1 LYTGQKAHL
10 FQWQLRVR
18 RKLRL
23 AFSVGGRIEQ
33 VSKGSREAAWTALIG
48 FPHPGRWRRVC
59 GAPRIVLYGS
69 SFPPQINIMDIG
81 KTLII
86 LGIVIALAGVFVLY
100 GDSLPVIRHL
110 GRLPGDITIRKEHFS
125 VHVPLAS
132 GLLISAVLSLVL
144 YLAGRWR

>member
-1 LYTGQKAHL
+1 
-10 FQWQLRVR
+10 
-18 RKLRL
+18 
-23 AFSVGGRIEQ
+23 
-33 VSKGSREAAWTALIG
+33 
-48 FPHPGRWRRVC
+48 
-59 GAPRIVLYGS
+59 
-69 SFPPQINIMDIG
+69 MDIG

-100 GDSLPVIRHL
+100 GDSLPVIRNL
-110 GRLPGDITIRKEHFS
+110 GRLPGDIIIRKEHFS

>member
-33 VSKGSREAAWTALIG
+33 VSNGSREAAWRALIG
-48 FPHPGRWRRVC
+48 CPPPERLRRVP
-59 GAPRIVLYGS
+59 GAPQIVLYGS
-69 SFPPQINIMDIG
+69 SLSPQAYIMDIG

-86 LGIVIALAGVFVLY
+86 LGIVIALAGVFALY
-100 GDSLPVIRHL
+100 GDSLPVIRNL
-110 GRLPGDITIRKEHFS
+110 GRLPGDITIRKEHFT
-125 VHVPLAS
+125 VHIPLAS
-132 GLLISAVLSLVL
+132 GLLISVVLSLVL